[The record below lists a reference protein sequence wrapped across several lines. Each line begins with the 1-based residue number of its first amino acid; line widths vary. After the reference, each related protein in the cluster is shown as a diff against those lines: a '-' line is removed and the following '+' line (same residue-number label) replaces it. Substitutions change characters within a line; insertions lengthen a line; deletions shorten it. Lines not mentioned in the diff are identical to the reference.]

1 MWHGLWPL
9 TFSGQGDYFPSRT
22 GLDRP
27 GSALGAEPQFGRRTV
42 VVPQHVADAR
52 RGAVQP
58 LFGDDF
64 FDRVYV
70 EPRTLNL
77 GNVSSVQR
85 RAVRV
90 WNAFRSR
97 ALTLTGATL
106 TGGEGIVLTAPGV
119 PPLPFAPLSERT
131 WQVAVGTDGPPVIGA
146 SLAFHFDGFAPIP
159 VLITGQRI
167 VAFGFVPDWSSG
179 VLERLAWRTD
189 ILTSPLQIEQRR
201 GLRSTPR
208 RSFEATLIVDGRE
221 RVLLDLA
228 VFGWGGRTWALP
240 VWPDGQWLGADHAL
254 GTRLLTCDPTYR
266 DFRLGGLVLLRG
278 PTAFD
283 TEVAEVESIGA
294 DRLTLRHPTTRA
306 WPRGTRLYPVRT
318 ARLAEAPK
326 VTRLTD
332 QAASIAVRFDVV
344 EPCDWPPLL
353 DAPIYRGH
361 PVLADR
367 PDESESLSA
376 GWQRAL
382 LTLDNEFGTP
392 FVLDPTDWAAVTKS
406 HRWRM
411 HGRAERARVRSWLY
425 ALRGRQAVVWRP
437 THANDLSLVA
447 PVAGTA
453 TAADVAN
460 VGLAR
465 FGGLRPGRRD
475 LRIELRDGRTFHRRI
490 TAAASLDEVT
500 DRITL
505 DATLGVDV
513 RRRDV
518 KRISFL
524 VLSRADSDETEIE
537 HHTDSDGAADAATVL
552 RAVRDIDQSSSSSD
566 LRRAMSFSRNS
577 V

>member
-9 TFSGQGDYFPSRT
+9 TFSGQGDYFRSPPFWDGRPS
-22 GLDRP
+22 GA
-27 GSALGAEPQFGRRTV
+27 SAGEPTFGARTV
-42 VVPQHVADAR
+42 DVPQHIGDQR
-52 RGAVQP
+52 RGAMQP

-64 FDRVYV
+64 FDRVHV
-70 EPRTLNL
+70 EPRVLNL

-97 ALTLTGATL
+97 ALTLTEATL
-106 TGGEGIVLTAPGV
+106 SGGEGIVLTAPGV
-119 PPLPFAPLSERT
+119 TPLPFAPLSERT

-146 SLAFHFDGFAPIP
+146 ILAFRFDGFPALP
-159 VLITGQRI
+159 VVITGQRI
-167 VAFGFVPDWSSG
+167 VAFAFVPDWSRG

-189 ILTSPLQIEQRR
+189 ILTSPLQVEQRR

-240 VWPDGQWLGADHAL
+240 VWPDGQWLGAEHAL
-254 GTRLLTCDPTYR
+254 GVRVLACNPVHR
-266 DFRLGGLVLLRG
+266 DFRPGGLVLLRG
-278 PTAFD
+278 VTAFD
-283 TEVAEVESIGA
+283 TEVAEIESIGA
-294 DRLTLRHPTTRA
+294 DRIVLRHPTTRA
-306 WPRGTRLYPVRT
+306 WPRGARLYPVRT

-326 VTRLTD
+326 ITRLTD
-332 QAASIAVRFDVV
+332 QAASVAVRFDVV
-344 EPCDWPPLL
+344 EPCDWPALI
-353 DAPIYRGH
+353 DAPVYRGH

-382 LTLDNEFGTP
+382 LSLDNEFGAP
-392 FVLDPTDWAAVTKS
+392 FVLDPADWAAVTQS

-425 ALRGRQAVVWRP
+425 ALRGRQRAVWRP
-437 THANDLSLVA
+437 THADDLVLA
-447 PVAGTA
+447 ATVAGPA

-475 LRIELRDGRTFHRRI
+475 LRIELRDGRAFHRRI
-490 TAAASLDEVT
+490 TAAVSLDEAV
-500 DRITL
+500 DRITFN
-505 DATLGVDV
+505 AALGAEV
-513 RRRDV
+513 RSRDV
-518 KRISFL
+518 KRISFMA
-524 VLSRADSDETEIE
+524 LSRADSDETEIE
-537 HHTDSDGAADAATVL
+537 HHTDSDGAADAAIVL
-552 RAVRDIDQSSSSSD
+552 RAVRDPDQD
-566 LRRAMSFSRNS
+566 DGPGPA
-577 V
+577 